1 MAAPALASWQHGST
15 SASKLAAW
23 QQAGSMAA
31 PALASWQHVSIRH
44 KPIMFY

>member
-23 QQAGSMAA
+23 QHQ
-31 PALASWQHVSIRH
+31 R
-44 KPIMFY
+44 